1 MSIVNKTLSFIVLV
15 TGIGV
20 MFAGV
25 SCVSAQN
32 KIALNEQKRYKLA
45 ADYSKQ
51 FRGLSLLIFKGGKIV
66 HEEYQNGFRADEA
79 HQLASGT
86 KSFAGVTAVMAV
98 EDKLLKLDDKASDT
112 ITEWKTDK
120 RKSQITIRQL
130 LNLTSG
136 IGAGEIGAPPTYSE
150 AVKSSAK
157 FDPGTTF
164 EYGPAPF
171 QIFGEILRRK
181 LAPKKEGVMDYMKR
195 RLFDPIGL
203 KVSSWTMQNGQPN
216 IPSGA
221 FLTAREWAKFG
232 QFLKNGGV
240 WNGKKLIDKKL
251 LDECFVGSK
260 ANPNYGLTFWLNRSH
275 DGSAN
280 VPEKQNGRMSGL
292 IDRLGIEPETTR
304 LSKNGISADLP
315 KDLYLAAGAGKQRLY
330 IIPSLDLVV
339 VRQGRQSR
347 FDDAEFLKRLLFDEV
362 LK

>member
-1 MSIVNKTLSFIVLV
+1 MSIVNKTLSFIALV

-20 MFAGV
+20 MFANA
-25 SCVSAQN
+25 SCVSAQ
-32 KIALNEQKRYKLA
+32 KKVSAGEQERYKLA
-45 ADYSKQ
+45 ADYSKE
-51 FRGLSLLIFKGGKIV
+51 FRGLSLLILKGGKIV
-66 HEEYQNGFRADEA
+66 HEEYQNGFQADEA

-86 KSFAGVTAVMAV
+86 KSFAGVMALMAV
-98 EDKLLKLDDKASDT
+98 EDKLLKLDEKASDT

-130 LNLTSG
+130 LTLTSG
-136 IGAGEIGAPPTYSE
+136 IDAGEIGAPPTYSE
-150 AVKSSAK
+150 AVKSPAK
-157 FDPGTTF
+157 FDAGTTF
-164 EYGPAPF
+164 EYGPVPF

-195 RLFDPIGL
+195 KLFDPIGL

-221 FLTAREWAKFG
+221 RLTAREWAKFG
-232 QFLKNGGV
+232 QFLKNGGT
-240 WNGKKLIDKKL
+240 WNGKKLVDKKL

-260 ANPNYGLTFWLNRSH
+260 ANPNYGLTFWLNRAH

-280 VPEKQNGRMSGL
+280 VPERTSGRMSGL
-292 IDRLGIEPETTR
+292 MDRLGIEPETAR

-315 KDLYLAAGAGKQRLY
+315 KDLFLAAGAGKQRLY
-330 IIPSLDLVV
+330 IIPSLDLII

-347 FDDAEFLKRLLFDEV
+347 FDDVEFLKRLLSDKV
-362 LK
+362 RK